1 MQLSESRKYRF
12 AAGGQRHD
20 DKASVMRVVLSADQ
34 ASPGRS
40 SGKLD
45 GRVVALLHKL
55 G

>member
-1 MQLSESRKYRF
+1 MQLREACKYRF

-20 DKASVMRVVLSADQ
+20 HKASVMRVVLSADQ
-34 ASPGRS
+34 SSPGCS
-40 SGKLD
+40 LGELD